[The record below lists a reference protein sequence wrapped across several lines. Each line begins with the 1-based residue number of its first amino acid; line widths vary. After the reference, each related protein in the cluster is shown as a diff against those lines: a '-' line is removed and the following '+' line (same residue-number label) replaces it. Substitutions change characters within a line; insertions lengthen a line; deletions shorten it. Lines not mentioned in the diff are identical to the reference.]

1 MELLKSQFHY
11 VSFYC
16 LMDYGASM
24 ENGTVFVIEIT
35 SKILI
40 IQFNVLNFVG
50 DVNL

>member
-24 ENGTVFVIEIT
+24 ENGTVFVIEMMKVT
-35 SKILI
+35 M
-40 IQFNVLNFVG
+40 LNMFG
-50 DVNL
+50 